1 MFWPI
6 RRSILYFAWW
16 RLVIRVLIKMRVE
29 DRALLL
35 FRPLGPEPTGFAADS
50 GANRGC
56 ETPRGPFGPA
66 KWPVSRGKPAKC
78 QTARRAFGIQPR
90 AKCLRRMARSAVTA

>member
-1 MFWPI
+1 MP
-6 RRSILYFAWW
+6 Y
-16 RLVIRVLIKMRVE
+16 VE

-66 KWPVSRGKPAKC
+66 KWPVS
-78 QTARRAFGIQPR
+78 
-90 AKCLRRMARSAVTA
+90 